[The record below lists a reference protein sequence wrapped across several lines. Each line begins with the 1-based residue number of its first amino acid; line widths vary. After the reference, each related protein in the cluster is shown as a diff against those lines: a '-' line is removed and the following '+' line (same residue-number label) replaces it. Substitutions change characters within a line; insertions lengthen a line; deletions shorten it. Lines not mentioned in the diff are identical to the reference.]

1 MVSVGRSAVRR
12 ARFRLRAPVAA
23 QRAARIRRRVRNAF
37 GASACGVACCSLS
50 GLKNSIKNRAEE
62 IWRKFNPRACRIR
75 RRIGLW
81 GAERAAGG
89 KGFGTGR
96 GVRLAGCGIG
106 RKRELRRQCRVCGG
120 ASGKRGGTC
129 GISRDSGGGKGR
141 GSGRNVRPAGKASGP
156 VGACAGPEK
165 SPPPEHIRRRARP
178 APRAAVRRS

>member
-1 MVSVGRSAVRR
+1 MVRR

-23 QRAARIRRRVRNAF
+23 QRAARIRRRVRNVF

-62 IWRKFNPRACRIR
+62 IWRKFNPQACRIR
-75 RRIGLW
+75 RSAALRDRS
-81 GAERAAGG
+81 ERAVGG

-165 SPPPEHIRRRARP
+165 SPPPDAFRRRARP
-178 APRAAVRRS
+178 VPRAAVRRS